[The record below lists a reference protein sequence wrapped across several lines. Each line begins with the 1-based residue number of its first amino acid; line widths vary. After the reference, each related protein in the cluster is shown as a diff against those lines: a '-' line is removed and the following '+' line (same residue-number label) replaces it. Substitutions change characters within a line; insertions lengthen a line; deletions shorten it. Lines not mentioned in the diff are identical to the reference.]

1 MKRLIP
7 PLLMMVCS
15 VSWAKWEL
23 TGSNS
28 YETVFFYHDRSTIQR
43 NGSFVMMWS
52 MVNFSSVTSDDWGN
66 RYRSIKS
73 RNAYNCLSQEYTT
86 TSIVKTDGS
95 MGGGDVVD
103 STTLKERDWK
113 WAPISPNSVSEHLL
127 QIACGIR

>member
-1 MKRLIP
+1 MKRLIF

-66 RYRSIKS
+66 SSGVFY
-73 RNAYNCLSQEYTT
+73 
-86 TSIVKTDGS
+86 
-95 MGGGDVVD
+95 
-103 STTLKERDWK
+103 WK
-113 WAPISPNSVSEHLL
+113 QSLRMATQVTHT
-127 QIACGIR
+127 